1 VSRKLARS
9 KASPSP
15 KPSPKPS
22 LKRVCILVLGMHR
35 SGTSAVVRMLNYLG
49 CDLPRTVMG
58 ANLTNE
64 TGHWESIP
72 ICRLDDRILA
82 SAGSDW
88 DDWLELNPGWLE
100 SPKREEFRDEA
111 LGVLEEEFGSSR
123 LFVLKDPRIC
133 RLVPFWLDCLEH
145 AGARPLIVFPVRNP
159 LEVAASLEKRN
170 GLEPGLG
177 QLLWLR
183 HVLDAEFAS
192 RGTPRFFT
200 SYDRVLNE
208 WARTAQDAQA
218 ALGITWPR
226 MSSHVVTE
234 IEDFLSHRYRHH
246 EERVEAVLENPR
258 LSDWLRGAYQVLG
271 NWTRAG
277 EGPEDFAE
285 LDRIRA
291 DLNSAAPAFSRLIT
305 AGHAAAERVARSDR
319 ELTRANADLA
329 KVKAAKASVQ
339 DKAERL
345 EAELKEARRHL
356 RQTERQI
363 QQLKDR
369 LKAPGAATGDAT
381 GDKPAAART
390 SGSAN

>member
-1 VSRKLARS
+1 VSKKSERS
-9 KASPSP
+9 KTPPSP
-15 KPSPKPS
+15 KRSP
-22 LKRVCILVLGMHR
+22 KRVCILVLGMHR

-49 CDLPRTVMG
+49 CDLPKTLLG
-58 ANLTNE
+58 ANRTNE

-82 SAGSDW
+82 SAGTDW
-88 DDWLELNPGWLE
+88 NDWLELNPGWME

-133 RLVPFWLDCLEH
+133 RLVPFWLDCLEQ

-170 GLEPGLG
+170 GFEPGLG

-218 ALGITWPR
+218 VLGITWPR
-226 MSSHVVTE
+226 MSQHVVTE
-234 IEDFLSHRYRHH
+234 IEDFLSQKHRHH
-246 EERVEAVLENPR
+246 EQGAEAVLENPR
-258 LSDWLRGAYQVLG
+258 LSDWLRGAYQILG
-271 NWTRAG
+271 NWARAG
-277 EGPEDFAE
+277 ENPEDFAE

-291 DLNSAAPAFSRLIT
+291 DLNSAAPAFSRLIA
-305 AGHAAAERVARSDR
+305 AGHAAAGKVAESDR
-319 ELTRANADLA
+319 ELTKTKAKLA
-329 KVKAAKASVQ
+329 KVEEAKAAAQ
-339 DKAERL
+339 DKAKHL
-345 EAELKEARRHL
+345 EAELKDARRHL
-356 RQTERQI
+356 RETDKQI

-369 LKAPGAATGDAT
+369 LKAPGTA
-381 GDKPAAART
+381 PAAART
-390 SGSAN
+390 SGNPS